1 MPFPVHPMQALAVY
15 AEPLVARRRVV
26 VFGEAATGLA
36 ARVEELG
43 AHTVQ
48 LVTPE
53 DDLAVLRGARFDL
66 ALVADLGQFD
76 DPEEL
81 LGRIRRSVGD
91 TGVALVAA
99 ANRDAVGADVANAFD
114 YYDLFDLVA
123 REFADVRM
131 IAQLPFYGVALAE
144 VGEDESPVVSVDTQ
158 LVDGEH
164 APQGFVALASQRGAN
179 LDPYAIIELPAA
191 ERAPRDD
198 APIHAARAEL
208 SDERS
213 RVQALAAQVESLE
226 AQVARGVE
234 TEREL
239 ARRVA
244 RAAEHEREAAGWVT
258 RGAELERDLGARVR
272 QVAELSTEVE
282 EMRAAAEAG
291 RIAAA
296 QVEELGLRADRAER
310 ALARFE
316 AELPRLA
323 EAHAVEHARY
333 EEALRERAQLV
344 RQLEVELLR
353 RERMVLELIDTLE
366 HPPEQGRAVVPPP
379 PEPRIDPAIEV
390 ALAEEN
396 ARLRERLDTLALELA
411 RHEGEAQAGAW
422 TIAEL
427 QRRLDQPAPEP
438 HVPPTDDAKQK
449 LAEVLDE
456 VDALRKALVQ
466 EHDARVRAEGAT
478 ATANPDGTGAA
489 QGVDTGASRPD

>member
-1 MPFPVHPMQALAVY
+1 MPPPVHPLQALAVY
-15 AEPLVARRRVV
+15 AEPLIARRRVV
-26 VFGEAATGLA
+26 VFGAAATGLA

-53 DDLAVLRGARFDL
+53 DDLGVLRGARFDL

-81 LGRIRRSVGD
+81 LGRIRRSVGES
-91 TGVALVAA
+91 GVALVAA
-99 ANRDAVGADVANAFD
+99 ANRDAVGPDVSGAFD

-164 APQGFVALASQRGAN
+164 APHAFVALASQRGAS
-179 LDPYAIIELPAA
+179 LDPYAIIELPPVEPAPAPRVVDAA
-191 ERAPRDD
+191 ADGVRADLAQERA
-198 APIHAARAEL
+198 RA
-208 SDERS
+208 
-213 RVQALAAQVESLE
+213 QALVAQVEALE
-226 AQVARGVE
+226 TRVARGAE
-234 TEREL
+234 AERDL
-239 ARRVA
+239 GAR
-244 RAAEHEREAAGWVT
+244 VT
-258 RGAELERDLGARVR
+258 HAAELERDLGARVR

-296 QVEELGLRADRAER
+296 QVEELALRADRAER
-310 ALARFE
+310 AIARVE
-316 AELPRLA
+316 PELNRVA
-323 EAHAVEHARY
+323 DAHALEHAQF
-333 EEALRERAQLV
+333 EQALRERAQII
-344 RQLEVELLR
+344 RQLEVELVR
-353 RERMVLELIDTLE
+353 RERMVIELVETLAE
-366 HPPEQGRAVVPPP
+366 AEVQGTPAGVVLDEVA
-379 PEPRIDPAIEV
+379 EPSPMEESGVEV

-411 RHEGEAQAGAW
+411 RREGEAQAGAW

-427 QRRLDQPAPEP
+427 ERRLGQPTPNPEP
-438 HVPPTDDAKQK
+438 PAGKVQDAERK
-449 LAEVLDE
+449 LAAALDE
-456 VDALRKALVQ
+456 LDALRKAFVQ
-466 EHDARVRAEGAT
+466 EHEARARAEAAEAGA
-478 ATANPDGTGAA
+478 GAA
-489 QGVDTGASRPD
+489 GAGPGADAGAPGAG